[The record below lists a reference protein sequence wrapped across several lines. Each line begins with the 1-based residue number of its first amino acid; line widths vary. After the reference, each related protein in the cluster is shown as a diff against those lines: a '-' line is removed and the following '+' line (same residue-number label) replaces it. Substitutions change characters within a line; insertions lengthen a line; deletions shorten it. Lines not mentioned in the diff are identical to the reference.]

1 MNFDPN
7 PLYYWMLKKYSEID
21 RTNRIILC
29 NEGSSRSSKTFEA
42 FRFIVTYCDHN
53 RSEAKDIY
61 VFRDTLINCKDL
73 TVKDFKRCLGREGL
87 GIYEDKNMIDSPK
100 PYYKLWGQVINF
112 RGLDKE
118 SEATKSDLLYFNEL
132 LECDK
137 EPYDGWVMRNENIV
151 INDWNPKYTDHWAF
165 ALEKLPNCFFS
176 RTTYKHNKFLPESV
190 IKGIEA
196 YCPWDLSDFTVKGW
210 RVPVSERKPNLA
222 NIEAGT
228 VDLYRWLVY
237 GEGVRANKEG
247 LVFPN
252 VTWVDEFPK
261 DIEYISHGMDFGSAA
276 PTAVVKAGIKLR
288 PKKHDLYLQ
297 KLHYNPCAN
306 SDEVD
311 EVLNILGLGGED
323 KHLWSDTDMMGKGWI
338 ADLRRKGKFI
348 YPTQKYP
355 GSREYWIT
363 TLSRFNIHI
372 VKDPHFRKEQEN
384 FAYRVVDG
392 KQLSETIKA
401 YDHLWSASGYCVVG
415 DFREI
420 AEQYELPKDKDEE

>member
-7 PLYYWMLKKYSEID
+7 PLFYWMLKKYSD
-21 RTNRIILC
+21 RDKSNRIILC

-53 RSEAKDIY
+53 RNEAKDIY

-165 ALEKLPNCFFS
+165 NLEKLPNCFFS
-176 RTTYKHNKFLPESV
+176 RTTYKHNKFLPASV

-196 YCPWDLSDFTVKGW
+196 YCPWDLSDFTAKGW
-210 RVPVSERKPNLA
+210 RVPVSERKPNLE
-222 NIEAGT
+222 NIAAGT

-261 DIEYISHGMDFGSAA
+261 DVEYISHGMDFGSAA
-276 PTAVVKAGIKLR
+276 PTAIVKGGFR
-288 PKKHDLYLQ
+288 KKEKKPDLFLQ

-311 EVLNILGLGGED
+311 EVLNILGLGGEE
-323 KHLWSDTDMMGKGWI
+323 KHLWSDTDFMGKGWI

-348 YPTQKYP
+348 YPTVKYP
-355 GSREYWIT
+355 GSRDYWIT

-372 VKDPHFRKEQEN
+372 VKDPDFRREQEN
-384 FAYRVVDG
+384 FSYRVVDG
-392 KQLSETIKA
+392 KQLSETIKKF
-401 YDHLWSASGYCVVG
+401 DHLWSASGYLAVG
-415 DFREI
+415 DFRELLNNYYG
-420 AEQYELPKDKDEE
+420 E